1 MVGMDR
7 AISIIDQKLANVVL
21 KVCRNV
27 NDNAES
33 TGLIVF
39 Y

>member
-1 MVGMDR
+1 MDR
-7 AISIIDQKLANVVL
+7 AILYRPKLANVVL

-27 NDNAES
+27 NDKAES